1 MKNHLLRLAELIQEN
16 FPEDLLS
23 AFKSSEKT
31 SHAARRD
38 LITRAISSHR
48 ERAAALWQQANKQRS
63 PEERYA
69 SAQADL
75 ASFVFG
81 YLTGDAKE
89 YADSALEALH
99 ILGRQAETDLI
110 RSLCRK

>member
-1 MKNHLLRLAELIQEN
+1 MKNLLLRLAELIQEN
-16 FPEDLLS
+16 LPEDLLS
-23 AFKSSEKT
+23 AFKSNDKA
-31 SHAARRD
+31 SHAERLD
-38 LITRAISSHR
+38 QITRAISVHR
-48 ERAAALWQQANKQRS
+48 ERAATLWREAGNQRS
-63 PEERYA
+63 PGERYA

-89 YADSALEALH
+89 YADSAREALH
-99 ILGRQAETDLI
+99 SLGRQAETDLI